1 MIKSDPAFPALR
13 LPVTP
18 VSESKIPPRL
28 IVLIPDAEADYSP
41 VMQRIWELAR
51 SLQSRV
57 LFLGLCRDETEEPR
71 LRRALVTMSALLQ
84 DNWVS
89 TEAKVELGTNWLKAI
104 KSNWQ
109 VGDVIACFAG
119 QQVGFAHR
127 PLRQILESNLKA
139 TVYVLEGLYLSSP
152 SRSNWLSTVL
162 VWIVSLSIIAGF
174 FWIQVEI
181 TQLHDELARSILLG
195 TTLLLELGSLWG
207 WNSMFS

>member
-1 MIKSDPAFPALR
+1 MIKSDSAFPVLR

-18 VSESKIPPRL
+18 VAEPKTPRRL
-28 IVLIPDAEADYSP
+28 IVLIPDIEADYSP

-51 SLQSRV
+51 SLESRV

-71 LRRALVTMSALLQ
+71 LRRALATMSALLQ

-89 TEAKVELGTNWLKAI
+89 TEAHVELGTNWLKAI

-109 VGDVIACFAG
+109 AGDVIACFSG

-139 TVYVLEGLYLSSP
+139 TVYVLEGLYLSRP
-152 SRSNWLSTVL
+152 SSSNWLSTVL
-162 VWIVSLSIIAGF
+162 VWTVSLSIIAGF
-174 FWIQVEI
+174 FWMQVEI
-181 TQLHDELARSILLG
+181 TQLHDELARNILIG

>member
-1 MIKSDPAFPALR
+1 MIKSDPTFPVLS
-13 LPVTP
+13 LPVTR
-18 VSESKIPPRL
+18 VSELKTPRRL
-28 IVLIPDAEADYSP
+28 IVLIPDIDADYSP

-51 SLQSRV
+51 AVESRV

-89 TEAKVELGTNWLKAI
+89 TEAKMELGTNWLKAI

-109 VGDVIACFAG
+109 AGDVIACFAG

-127 PLRQILESNLKA
+127 PLREILESNLKA
-139 TVYVLEGLYLSSP
+139 TVYVLEGLYVSRP
-152 SRSNWLSTVL
+152 SRSNWLSSVL
-162 VWIVSLSIIAGF
+162 VWVVSLGIIAGF
-174 FWIQVEI
+174 FWLQVEI
-181 TQLHDELARSILLG
+181 TQLHDELARDILVG
-195 TTLLLELGSLWG
+195 TTLILELGSLWG

>member
-1 MIKSDPAFPALR
+1 MIKSDPAFPVLS

-18 VSESKIPPRL
+18 VSELKTPRRL

-51 SLQSRV
+51 SLESRV
-57 LFLGLCRDETEEPR
+57 LFLGLCRDETEQPR

-84 DNWVS
+84 DNWVN
-89 TEAKVELGTNWLKAI
+89 TEAKIELGTNWLQAI

-109 VGDVIACFAG
+109 VDDVIACFSG

-139 TVYVLEGLYLSSP
+139 TVYVLEGLYVSRP
-152 SRSNWLSTVL
+152 SRSKWLSTVS
-162 VWIVSLSIIAGF
+162 VWTVSLSIIAGF
-174 FWIQVEI
+174 FWLQVEI
-181 TQLHDELARSILLG
+181 TQLHDELARNILIA